1 MGFQNALTAVNRKTI
16 HMKAPVHVF
25 DEEEEKLNDDS
36 EDQNEKDQI
45 IEGDRK
51 EVGSKFFLWS
61 VIQRKISKVASNV
74 YSPRMGQ

>member
-1 MGFQNALTAVNRKTI
+1 
-16 HMKAPVHVF
+16 MKAPVHVF

-45 IEGDRK
+45 IEADRK

-61 VIQRKISKVASNV
+61 AIQRKISKVASNV

>member
-1 MGFQNALTAVNRKTI
+1 MLSRSGWGWSQANGLDFGFLSSW
-16 HMKAPVHVF
+16 
-25 DEEEEKLNDDS
+25 EKFNDDS

-45 IEGDRK
+45 IEADRK